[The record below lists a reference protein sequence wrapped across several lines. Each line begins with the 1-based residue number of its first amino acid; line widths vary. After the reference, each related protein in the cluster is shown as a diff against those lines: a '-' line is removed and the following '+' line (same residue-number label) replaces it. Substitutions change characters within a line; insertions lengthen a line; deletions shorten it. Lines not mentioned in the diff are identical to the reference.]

1 MTRWFLP
8 GQVLPCL
15 PIAMYCDETHAP
27 RETWLPATS
36 LSPAQPSVSVGDA
49 ATLYQARPVVRD
61 HPAVEHRVLADV
73 LLSSASDLIRAGDR
87 LFHNDLV
94 QLKTDRLPEEYR
106 RGVRAQPDTATL
118 EWPRIPGGAHML
130 PEAVSLMSATAPNY
144 AHWLTE
150 VLPKAALW
158 GRLGCSP
165 EVPLLVDTGLHP
177 NIMRT
182 LELALPES
190 QRIVLVPRNQV
201 LAIQKLHDVTAPGHI
216 PFEPRQGDCPPRS
229 HGTFSGQALQMMIET
244 VKSSLGLRDS
254 DPQDQVIYIR
264 RNSGARNIINRE
276 EMDAFVAQQG
286 WTVVAPERL
295 TFDEQVRVFHGAKMV
310 IGPTGAAMA
319 NLLFARPGCRVGV
332 MMSTHP
338 ATPYYYWHNM
348 VDSLGVTV
356 EYILCEPDAQDEGAV
371 HCDFSVPVAGMA
383 QAYGHV
389 PRREMV

>member
-1 MTRWFLP
+1 MTRWFFP
-8 GQVLPCL
+8 RQALPCL
-15 PIAMYCDETHAP
+15 PTAMYCDEIHAV
-27 RETWLPATS
+27 RETWLPATAS
-36 LSPAQPSVSVGDA
+36 CSAQPSVSVGDV
-49 ATLYQARPVVRD
+49 ATLHQARPTDRA
-61 HPAVEHRVLADV
+61 HPAVEHRVLTDV
-73 LLSSASDLIRAGDR
+73 LLSSASDLIRVGDR
-87 LFHNDLV
+87 LFYNDLV
-94 QLKTDRLPEEYR
+94 QLKTDRLPEEYSK
-106 RGVRAQPDTATL
+106 GVRVHPDTATL
-118 EWPRIPGGAHML
+118 EWPRIPGGEHVL

-150 VLPKAALW
+150 VLPKAVLW
-158 GRLGCSP
+158 CRLGGAP
-165 EVPLLVDTGLHP
+165 DVPLLVDVGLHP

-229 HGTFSGQALQMMIET
+229 HGTFSDQALQMMIQT
-244 VKSSLGLRDS
+244 VKSNLRLCDS

-276 EMDAFVAQQG
+276 ELDAFVAQQG
-286 WTVVAPERL
+286 WMVVEPERL

-348 VDSLGVTV
+348 ANPLGVTV
-356 EYILCEPDAQDEGAV
+356 EYILCEPEAQDEGAV

-383 QAYGHV
+383 QAYGRA